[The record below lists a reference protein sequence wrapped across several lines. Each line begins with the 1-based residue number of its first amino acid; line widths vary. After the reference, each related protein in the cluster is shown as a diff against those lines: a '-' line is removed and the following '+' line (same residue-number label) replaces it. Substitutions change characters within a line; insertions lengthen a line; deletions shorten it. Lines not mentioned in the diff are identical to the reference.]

1 MAETIDKLFLELS
14 QVTEAKT
21 ERELHLERKLEG
33 LEKTRA
39 LLHKIHKALSGAE
52 FHLSTDGSLSLMVS
66 AFNAEALQK
75 SYQDATHLLK
85 SI

>member
-21 ERELHLERKLEG
+21 ERELHLERKLNEA
-33 LEKTRA
+33 EKARTI
-39 LLHKIHKALSGAE
+39 LNKIHKALSGAE
-52 FHLSTDGSLSLMVS
+52 FRLSTEGSLSVVVS
-66 AFNAEALQK
+66 PFNAEALQD
-75 SYQDATHLLK
+75 SYRDATLFLK